1 MSLMSNLCTSVTKS
15 TLCSSVN
22 LSNKTSRLLNM
33 AADAAKK
40 STLNFTHGCIITKNG
55 KKVIEG
61 FNHER
66 SYSKGSV
73 CCSFHAERHA
83 IERWMSTFLRGK
95 SKQCLL

>member
-1 MSLMSNLCTSVTKS
+1 MSLMSNS
-15 TLCSSVN
+15 TT

-66 SYSKGSV
+66 SYSKGKL

-83 IERWMSTFLRGK
+83 IERWISTFLRGK
-95 SKQCLL
+95 SKQCLLRS